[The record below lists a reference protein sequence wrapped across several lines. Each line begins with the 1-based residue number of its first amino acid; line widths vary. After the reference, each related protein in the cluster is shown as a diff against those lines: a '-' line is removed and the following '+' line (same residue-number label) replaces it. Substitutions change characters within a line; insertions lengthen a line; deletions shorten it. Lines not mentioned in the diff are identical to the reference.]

1 MTLIVLPTDQIF
13 ENSQDLTI
21 IGKWLCPD
29 LKRHDVDNIK
39 SAVLDY
45 HWNDREKL
53 FEDSI
58 KINFFVNELLR
69 DISIQLNQT
78 LNLNRSASYWNI
90 ILGEWLHLFCQTI
103 FDRFEV
109 LKSTKK
115 DFDLIGIYE
124 LPTEVNK
131 IPRTTSD
138 FNQKATECHN
148 WNANLFS
155 EILEA
160 FCASDW
166 QLMRTDREFEI
177 GKPKNSHNKKKS
189 VSMLKKMYRS
199 IYLLFTK
206 PEKSTVLTMMYLNK
220 INLFKLSIKLRG
232 IPFLNEPKLDA
243 ESRSNKTKEFFLTE
257 SDEKSFLTVAKRL
270 APLYLPAVYLEE
282 FFQHEK
288 QSHEEYSNHFPKT
301 ILTANSHYSD
311 ESWKKWAATSYLK
324 GAKINILQHGGH
336 YGTSKFSLS
345 QNYEVSIAN
354 KFITWGWTVEGD
366 NRFLP
371 APANKLMQRVKR
383 VKQENILFVTFEGP
397 MYSNWVIS
405 APVGPQILNSLTESL
420 NFVSLLTDSA
430 RSRLRVR
437 PYPFNYGLNQTEEF
451 LNLVPQDKI
460 SGPEN
465 TFISELRN
473 VRLVVCN
480 YNSTTFIECLS
491 NNIPTLMYLDLN
503 LWEIHPNFEGLYNRM
518 IESRIVHN
526 SEVSCALFIN
536 ENYRTIEKWWTSPD
550 VQNIRQDILNK
561 IGYVGKKPVSELARI
576 IQSC

>member
-13 ENSQDLTI
+13 ENSEDLTI
-21 IGKWLCPD
+21 IGKWLFPD
-29 LKRHDVDNIK
+29 LKRRDADNIR

-58 KINFFVNELLR
+58 KINFFVTELLR
-69 DISIQLNQT
+69 DLSIQLNQT
-78 LNLNRSASYWNI
+78 LNLNRPASYWNI

-115 DFDLIGIYE
+115 DLDLIGIYE
-124 LPTEVNK
+124 LPTEENK

-138 FNQKATECHN
+138 FYEKATKCHI

-155 EILEA
+155 EIVKA

-166 QLMRTDREFEI
+166 QITRTDREFEI
-177 GKPKNSHNKKKS
+177 HKPKHSHNKNKS
-189 VSMLKKMYRS
+189 VSVLKRMYRS
-199 IYLLFTK
+199 IYLIFTK
-206 PEKSTVLTMMYLNK
+206 PEKSTVMTTMYLNK
-220 INLFKLSIKLRG
+220 INLLKLSIKLKG
-232 IPFLNEPKLDA
+232 IPFLNEPKLD
-243 ESRSNKTKEFFLTE
+243 EEPRCNKTKQFFLTE
-257 SDEKSFLTVAKRL
+257 SDEEPFLTVAKRL

-288 QSHEEYSNHFPKT
+288 QSHEEYSNHFPKR

-311 ESWKKWAATSYLK
+311 ESWKKWAATSYLN

-345 QNYEVSIAN
+345 QDYELSIAN

-366 NRFLP
+366 DRLLP
-371 APANKLMQRVKR
+371 APANKLMQQVKR
-383 VKQENILFVTFEGP
+383 VRQENILFVTFEGP
-397 MYSNWVIS
+397 MYANWVAS
-405 APVGPQILNSLTESL
+405 APIGPQILNSLTESL
-420 NFVSLLTDSA
+420 NFVSLLTDSV
-430 RSRLRVR
+430 RSKLRIR
-437 PYPFNYGLNQTEEF
+437 PYPLNYGLNQTEEF
-451 LNLVPQDKI
+451 LNLVPQDQI

-465 TFISELRN
+465 TFISELRK

-491 NNIPTLMYLDLN
+491 NDIPTLMYLDLN
-503 LWEIHPNFEGLYNRM
+503 LWEIHPDFEGLYNRL
-518 IESRIVHN
+518 IESKIIHN
-526 SEVSCALFIN
+526 SGESCALFIN

-550 VQNIRQDILNK
+550 VQNIRQDTLSK
-561 IGYVGKKPVSELARI
+561 IGHVGKKPISELARI